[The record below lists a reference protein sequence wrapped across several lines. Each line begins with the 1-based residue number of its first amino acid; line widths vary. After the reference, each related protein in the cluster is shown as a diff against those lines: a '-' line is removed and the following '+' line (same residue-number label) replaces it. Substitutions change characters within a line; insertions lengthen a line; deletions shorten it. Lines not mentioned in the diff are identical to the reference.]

1 MYNQTWVCFFG
12 DFFTTV
18 SSKMLLYEIC
28 ISGCECFTFVSF
40 SLSLCIRFV
49 LLRNF
54 SDHNHN
60 GAPPGRIVRLVSQLV
75 TPQFITNSFRTLISR
90 TQCSILC
97 FSGNRGRTSRRRF
110 RGGKSCRIGLSLTWR
125 SSTTTPSPLC
135 TLTPWKRSRFSVAT
149 RFSSWYH
156 RFNGILIL
164 SHFLRHGFVILS
176 SKERVFKAFPINP
189 FDFKHKEEREKS
201 FFVVSTKIFEA
212 FETNPLDF
220 YQS

>member
-1 MYNQTWVCFFG
+1 MKFASPDANALP
-12 DFFTTV
+12 
-18 SSKMLLYEIC
+18 SSLSL
-28 ISGCECFTFVSF
+28 

-54 SDHNHN
+54 SDRNHN
-60 GAPPGRIVRLVSQLV
+60 GTPPGRIVRIVSQLV

-90 TQCSILC
+90 IQCSILS
-97 FSGNRGRTSRRRF
+97 FSGNRRRRTSRRRF
-110 RGGKSCRIGLSLTWR
+110 RSGKCRRIGLSLTRR
-125 SSTTTPSPLC
+125 STTTTPSSLC

-149 RFSSWYH
+149 RFSSRYH
-156 RFNGILIL
+156 RFYGILIL
-164 SHFLRHGFVILS
+164 SHCLRHGFVILS